1 MRRFV
6 DLHTHSTASDGA
18 LAPAE
23 IVRLAER
30 KCLLAVALTDHDTT
44 AGLEEAR
51 SAAREF
57 PSLRLVAGMEVSAAW
72 PAGVM
77 HVLALGIDPQ
87 SPALRQLAETLRAAR
102 DERNPKIIARLQA
115 MGLAIDMDDVRAELA
130 PDSAGHRHPIIGR
143 LHIASALKRKGYA
156 RNIADAFDRYIGG
169 GAPAFVDIEKL
180 PSRHVVAAIK
190 RSGALAILAHP
201 PQLNYADRAELERI
215 LRDLMN
221 EGLDGLE
228 VYHTD
233 HRPEQTRLYLELA
246 RKFSLG
252 VTGGSDFHGRAKPD
266 ATLGRPLVPI
276 SAMSEDFARRLLG
289 REPLS

>member
-18 LAPAE
+18 LAPAQ
-23 IVRLAER
+23 IVRLAEGKR
-30 KCLLAVALTDHDTT
+30 LAAVALTDHDTT
-44 AGLEEAR
+44 AGIEEAQA
-51 SAAREF
+51 AAREF

-77 HVLALGIDPQ
+77 HILALGIDPQ
-87 SPALRQLAETLRAAR
+87 APALRQLAEVLLAAR

-115 MGLAIDMDDVRAELA
+115 LGLAIDMDDVRTELGPA
-130 PDSAGHRHPIIGR
+130 SARLSHPVIGR
-143 LHIASALKRKGYA
+143 LHIAAALRRKGYA
-156 RNIADAFDRYIGG
+156 RDIADAFDRFIGG
-169 GAPAFVDIEKL
+169 KAPAFVDKEKL
-180 PSRHVVAAIK
+180 PPRSVVAAIK
-190 RSGALAILAHP
+190 RSAALAILAHP
-201 PQLNYADRAELERI
+201 PQLYYADRAELERI
-215 LRDLMN
+215 LRDLMD

-233 HRPEQTRLYLELA
+233 HRAEQTRLYLELA